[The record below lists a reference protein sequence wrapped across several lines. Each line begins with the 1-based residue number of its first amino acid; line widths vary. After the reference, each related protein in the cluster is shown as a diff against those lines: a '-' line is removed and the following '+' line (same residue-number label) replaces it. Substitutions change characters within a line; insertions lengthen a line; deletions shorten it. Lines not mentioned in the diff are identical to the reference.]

1 MGSYIPNTRAER
13 EAMLREAG
21 YGSFAELYADV
32 PPGVLLPDGPAI
44 PSGKSELAVR
54 KELGRLAGRN
64 KVYGTIF
71 RGVGAY
77 NHYIPAIVRN
87 VAAKEEF
94 ITAYTPYQPEISQ
107 GVLQSIFEFQ
117 TMICELTALPVANAS
132 VYDGAT
138 ATAEAIP
145 MCIDRKRTKV
155 LVSATVAPQVL
166 EVVRTYCFGSGREV
180 TVVPARDGLTD
191 AEALQQA
198 LTDTTACFIMQQ
210 PNYFGLIEPAAALG
224 SIAHGAGAKFVMNC
238 NPTAL
243 ALLAAPGECGAD
255 VAVGEGQPLGLPL
268 SFGGPYVGYMA
279 ATQAMMRKLPGRIV
293 GQTHDAAGHRAFVLT
308 LQAREQHIRREKAS
322 SNICTNQSLCTLMVS
337 AYLSAVGPDG
347 LKEVASQCT
356 AKAHYLQAELEKAGL
371 ARKYAG
377 EFFHEF
383 VTKGGDA
390 DKILA
395 ALDAEGI
402 LGGLP
407 LAGDEI
413 LWCCTELCAKE
424 DMDKAAAIVRTVQ
437 GGGR

>member
-32 PPGVLLPDGPAI
+32 PSGVLLPDGPAI
-44 PSGKSELAVR
+44 PSGKSELEVR
-54 KELGRLAGRN
+54 KEMGHLAGRN
-64 KVYGTIF
+64 KVYDTIF
-71 RGVGAY
+71 RGAGAY
-77 NHYIPAIVRN
+77 HHYIPAIVRN

-145 MCIDRKRTKV
+145 MCVDRKRTQV

-180 TVVPARDGLTD
+180 TVVPAKDGLTD
-191 AEALQQA
+191 AGALQRA
-198 LTDTTACFIMQQ
+198 LTDTTACFILQQ

-224 SIAHGAGAKFVMNC
+224 GIAHGAGAKFVMNC

-243 ALLAAPGECGAD
+243 ALLAAPGESGAD
-255 VAVGEGQPLGLPL
+255 VAVGEGQSLGLPL

-322 SNICTNQSLCTLMVS
+322 SNICTNQSLCTLMAA

-347 LKEVASQCT
+347 LQEVASQCA

-390 DKILA
+390 DRILA

-424 DMDKAAAIVRTVQ
+424 DMDKAAAIVRAVQ

>member
-71 RGVGAY
+71 RGAGAY

-356 AKAHYLQAELEKAGL
+356 AKAHYLQTELEKAGL

>member
-71 RGVGAY
+71 RGAGAY

-437 GGGR
+437 RGGR

>member
-13 EAMLREAG
+13 GAMLREAG

-71 RGVGAY
+71 RGAGAY

>member
-71 RGVGAY
+71 RGAGAY

-107 GVLQSIFEFQ
+107 GVLQPIFEFQ

>member
-71 RGVGAY
+71 RGAGAY

-180 TVVPARDGLTD
+180 TVGPARDGLTD

>member
-32 PPGVLLPDGPAI
+32 PSGVLLPDGPAI
-44 PSGKSELAVR
+44 PSGKSELEVR
-54 KELGRLAGRN
+54 KEMGRLAGRN
-64 KVYGTIF
+64 KVYDTIF
-71 RGVGAY
+71 RGAGAY
-77 NHYIPAIVRN
+77 HHYIPAIVRN

-145 MCIDRKRTKV
+145 MCVDRKRTQV

-180 TVVPARDGLTD
+180 TVVPAKDGLTD
-191 AEALQQA
+191 AGTLQRA
-198 LTDTTACFIMQQ
+198 LTDTTACFILQQ

-224 SIAHGAGAKFVMNC
+224 GIAHGAGAKFVMNC

-322 SNICTNQSLCTLMVS
+322 SNICTNQSLCTLMAA

-347 LKEVASQCT
+347 LQEVASQCT

-390 DKILA
+390 DRILA

-424 DMDKAAAIVRTVQ
+424 DMDKAAAIVRAVQ

>member
-21 YGSFAELYADV
+21 YGSFAEVYADV
-32 PPGVLLPDGPAI
+32 PPGVLLPEALAQ
-44 PSGKSELAVR
+44 SGKSELAVR

-71 RGVGAY
+71 RGAGAY

>member
-32 PPGVLLPDGPAI
+32 PSGVLLPDGPAI
-44 PSGKSELAVR
+44 PSGKSELEVR
-54 KELGRLAGRN
+54 KEMGRLAGRN
-64 KVYGTIF
+64 KVYDTIF
-71 RGVGAY
+71 RGAGAY
-77 NHYIPAIVRN
+77 HHYIPAIVRN

-138 ATAEAIP
+138 ATAEATP
-145 MCIDRKRTKV
+145 MCVDRKRTQV

-180 TVVPARDGLTD
+180 TVVPAKDGLTD
-191 AEALQQA
+191 AGALQRA
-198 LTDTTACFIMQQ
+198 LTDTTACFILQQ

-224 SIAHGAGAKFVMNC
+224 GIAHGAGAKFVMNC

-322 SNICTNQSLCTLMVS
+322 SNICTNQSLCTLMAA

-347 LKEVASQCT
+347 LQEVASQCT

-390 DKILA
+390 DRILA

-424 DMDKAAAIVRTVQ
+424 DMDKAAAIVRAVQ

>member
-54 KELGRLAGRN
+54 KELGRLAGWN

-71 RGVGAY
+71 RGAGAY

>member
-71 RGVGAY
+71 RGAGAY

-390 DKILA
+390 DRILA

-424 DMDKAAAIVRTVQ
+424 DMDKAAAIVRAVQ

>member
-32 PPGVLLPDGPAI
+32 PSGVLLPDGPAI
-44 PSGKSELAVR
+44 PSGKSELEVR
-54 KELGRLAGRN
+54 KEMGRLAGRN
-64 KVYGTIF
+64 KVYDTIF
-71 RGVGAY
+71 RGAGAY
-77 NHYIPAIVRN
+77 HHYIPAIVRN

-138 ATAEAIP
+138 ATVEAIP
-145 MCIDRKRTKV
+145 MCVDRKRTQV

-180 TVVPARDGLTD
+180 TVVPAKDGLTD
-191 AEALQQA
+191 AGALQRA
-198 LTDTTACFIMQQ
+198 LTDTTACFILQQ

-224 SIAHGAGAKFVMNC
+224 GIAHGAGAKFVMNC

-322 SNICTNQSLCTLMVS
+322 SNICTNQSLCTLMAA

-347 LKEVASQCT
+347 LQEVASQCT

-390 DKILA
+390 DRILA

-424 DMDKAAAIVRTVQ
+424 DMDKAAAIVRAVQ

>member
-71 RGVGAY
+71 RGAGAY

>member
-71 RGVGAY
+71 RGAGAY

-407 LAGDEI
+407 LAGNEI

>member
-32 PPGVLLPDGPAI
+32 PSGVLLPDGPAI
-44 PSGKSELAVR
+44 PSGKSELEVR
-54 KELGRLAGRN
+54 KEMGRLAGRN
-64 KVYGTIF
+64 KVYDTIF
-71 RGVGAY
+71 RGAGAY
-77 NHYIPAIVRN
+77 HHYIPAIVRN

-145 MCIDRKRTKV
+145 MCVDRKRTQV

-180 TVVPARDGLTD
+180 TVVPAKDGLTD
-191 AEALQQA
+191 AGTLQRA
-198 LTDTTACFIMQQ
+198 LTDTTACFILQQ

-224 SIAHGAGAKFVMNC
+224 GIAHGAGAKFVMNC

-322 SNICTNQSLCTLMVS
+322 SNICTNQSLCTLMAA

-347 LKEVASQCT
+347 LQEVASQCT

-390 DKILA
+390 DRILA

-424 DMDKAAAIVRTVQ
+424 DMDKAAAIVRSVQ

>member
-71 RGVGAY
+71 RGAGAY

-347 LKEVASQCT
+347 VKEVASQCT

>member
-32 PPGVLLPDGPAI
+32 PSGVLLPDGPAI
-44 PSGKSELAVR
+44 PSGKSELEVR
-54 KELGRLAGRN
+54 KEMGRLAGRN
-64 KVYGTIF
+64 KVYDTIF
-71 RGVGAY
+71 RGAGAY
-77 NHYIPAIVRN
+77 HHYIPAIVRN

-145 MCIDRKRTKV
+145 MCVDRKRTQV

-180 TVVPARDGLTD
+180 TVVPAKDGLTD
-191 AEALQQA
+191 AGALQRA
-198 LTDTTACFIMQQ
+198 LTDTTACFILQQ

-224 SIAHGAGAKFVMNC
+224 GIAHGAGAKFVMNC

-371 ARKYAG
+371 ARKYVG

>member
-32 PPGVLLPDGPAI
+32 PSGVLLPDGPAI
-44 PSGKSELAVR
+44 PSGKSELEVR
-54 KELGRLAGRN
+54 KEMGRLAGRN
-64 KVYGTIF
+64 KVYDTIF
-71 RGVGAY
+71 RGAGAY
-77 NHYIPAIVRN
+77 HHYIPAIVRN

-145 MCIDRKRTKV
+145 MCVDRKRTQV

-180 TVVPARDGLTD
+180 TVVPAKDGLTD
-191 AEALQQA
+191 AGALQRA
-198 LTDTTACFIMQQ
+198 LTDTTACFILHQ

-224 SIAHGAGAKFVMNC
+224 GIAHGAGAKFVMNC
-238 NPTAL
+238 NPPAL

-322 SNICTNQSLCTLMVS
+322 SNICTNQSLCTLMAA

-347 LKEVASQCT
+347 LQEVASQCT

-390 DKILA
+390 DRILA

-424 DMDKAAAIVRTVQ
+424 DMDKAAAIVRAVQ

>member
-71 RGVGAY
+71 RGAGAY

-198 LTDTTACFIMQQ
+198 LTDTTACFILQQ